1 VAKVDFEIRTYEI
14 KMARELNATVGETP
28 IKIAAYIVC
37 KGDEYSVSIYAL
49 HDTSPA
55 PDNTVNLSIRSGNIF
70 CPRWQFEWFLDLL
83 RNEKP
88 VFCTLRNDTPK
99 WNSLWTG
106 TEPVGELEV

>member
-1 VAKVDFEIRTYEI
+1 MAGVDFEIKSYEV
-14 KMARELNATVGETP
+14 KMAREMNGSVGTTP
-28 IKIAAYIVC
+28 IKFPAYIVC
-37 KGDEYSVSIYAL
+37 SGDEYRVNIYAL
-49 HDTSPA
+49 HDTSA
-55 PDNTVNLSIRSGNIF
+55 SPDNTVNLSMKFGNIF

-106 TEPVGELEV
+106 SEPVGELEV